1 VKQIV
6 LLFLFFFLPVSEAH
20 ALELTLRQC
29 VDLAVEN
36 NSGLKA
42 FEADVVAS
50 GEDVS
55 ISRTRFLPSLK
66 LKGDYTLLDRSDVI
80 RFQRGALAS
89 SPTIPPEDVSISAQ
103 NGHTYGASLLVEQP
117 LFTGG
122 SLTHSYK
129 KSKIVSEEA
138 RQNFEREKTL
148 LVFEVKRAFYRA
160 LKDQFQR
167 RTMKKVLD
175 SKKESLRTI
184 RERNEE
190 GYVPKEDLL
199 AMETDVARSE
209 LDLYKIV
216 NTGQFDLSRLKRTI
230 NYGGSEEVSL
240 EEQPLNFSLAA
251 TLQEAEQTALSN
263 NEDIKMSL
271 NRIKAAGE
279 DIEIAKG
286 DYYPKAS
293 MRGSYTV
300 QKETNIMRPNVWMF
314 SAEFDWPI
322 FEWNKTRSEVR
333 KAEAKKLRLNY
344 EHDELVKATLL
355 KAEEA
360 WREIKQGERDLEF
373 QKMRIENAKDALTI
387 AMNRYAEKVITFADL
402 LEAETR
408 VVTAYDD
415 YMSKISDLDISRARL
430 EAATFSAPDKWFIE
444 KETYQIDLASLSQ
457 AVNELLLRKPGP
469 PENSGDPGSHKAQE
483 APEQRPGSVDNASAA
498 AVHAEKKVSPAG
510 TLYAIQTGSFKNKK
524 NADKLRQRLMG
535 RTKGKRISIL
545 RQSDFYKVRISGF
558 ESREDAAKSAERL
571 ALKKYLIIKSRNGH

>member
-1 VKQIV
+1 VKKLV

-20 ALELTLRQC
+20 SLELTLRQC
-29 VDLAVEN
+29 IDLAVEN

-50 GEDVS
+50 GEEVS

-80 RFQRGALAS
+80 RFRHDALGTS
-89 SPTIPPEDVSISAQ
+89 IPPEDISISAQ
-103 NGHTYGASLLVEQP
+103 NGNTYGVSLLVEQP

-122 SLTHSYK
+122 NLMHSFK
-129 KSKIVSEEA
+129 KSKILSEEA
-138 RQNFEREKTL
+138 RQSFQREKTL
-148 LVFEVKRAFYRA
+148 LIFEVKQAFYRA

-167 RTMKKVLD
+167 RTMEKVLD
-175 SKKESLRTI
+175 SKKEGLRTI
-184 RERNEE
+184 RERSEE

-209 LDLYKIV
+209 LDLYKIQ
-216 NTGQFDLSRLKRTI
+216 NAEQLDLSRLKSTI
-230 NYGGSEEVSL
+230 NYEGSEEVSL
-240 EEQPLNFSLAA
+240 REEPLNFSLAA
-251 TLQEAEQTALSN
+251 TLQEAEQTALLN

-279 DIEIAKG
+279 DVEVAKA

-293 MRGSYTV
+293 VRGSYTA
-300 QKETNIMRPNVWMF
+300 QKETNITRPEVWMF
-314 SAEFDWPI
+314 SAQFDWPI
-322 FEWNKTRSEVR
+322 FEWNRTRSEV
-333 KAEAKKLRLNY
+333 KKTEAKKLRATY

-360 WREIKQGERDLEF
+360 WREIKEGERDLEF
-373 QKMRIENAKDALTI
+373 QKVRLDNAKDALTI
-387 AMNRYAEKVITFADL
+387 AMNRYNEKVVTFADL

-430 EAATFSAPDKWFIE
+430 EAATFSAPEKWFIE
-444 KETYQIDLASLSQ
+444 KETYRVDLASLSQ
-457 AVNELLLRKPGP
+457 AVNGLLLRKSGP
-469 PENSGDPGSHKAQE
+469 PENGGEPGSHKAQE
-483 APEQRPGSVDNASAA
+483 ASEQRPARADDASPAA
-498 AVHAEKKVSPAG
+498 GHAEKNISPAG
-510 TLYAIQTGSFKNKK
+510 AVYAIQTGSFKNRR
-524 NADKLRQRLMG
+524 NADTLRQRLM
-535 RTKGKRISIL
+535 RKTQGKRVLIV
-545 RQSDFYKVRISGF
+545 RQADFYKVRISGF

-571 ALKKYLIIKSRNGH
+571 ALKKYLIVTSRNGH

>member
-1 VKQIV
+1 VKKLV

-20 ALELTLRQC
+20 SLELTLRQC
-29 VDLAVEN
+29 IDLAVEN

-42 FEADVVAS
+42 FEADVAAS

-66 LKGDYTLLDRSDVI
+66 LKGDYRVLDRSDVI
-80 RFQRGALAS
+80 RFQKDALGPS
-89 SPTIPPEDVSISAQ
+89 IPPEDVSISAQ
-103 NGHTYGASLLVEQP
+103 NGNTYGASLFVEQP

-122 SLTHSYK
+122 NLTHSYR

-138 RQNFEREKTL
+138 HQSFQREKTL
-148 LVFEVKRAFYRA
+148 LVFEVKRAFYKA

-167 RTMKKVLD
+167 RTLEKVLD
-175 SKKESLRTI
+175 SKKEGLRII
-184 RERNEE
+184 RERSEE

-199 AMETDVARSE
+199 AVETDVAKSE
-209 LDLYKIV
+209 LDLYKV
-216 NTGQFDLSRLKRTI
+216 QNAEQLDLSRLKKTI
-230 NYGGSEEVSL
+230 NYEGSEEISL
-240 EEQPLNFSLAA
+240 QDHPLNFSLAA

-293 MRGSYTV
+293 MRGSYTA
-300 QKETNIMRPNVWMF
+300 QKETNITLPHVWMF
-314 SAEFDWPI
+314 SAQLDWPI

-360 WREIKQGERDLEF
+360 WREIKEGERDLEF
-373 QKMRIENAKDALTI
+373 QKVRLDNAKDALTI
-387 AMNRYAEKVITFADL
+387 AMNRYDEKVITFADL
-402 LEAETR
+402 LETETR

-430 EAATFSAPDKWFIE
+430 EAATFSAPAKWFIE
-444 KETYQIDLASLSQ
+444 KETYRVDLASLSQ
-457 AVNELLLRKPGP
+457 AVSELLLRTSRPSDNG
-469 PENSGDPGSHKAQE
+469 GDPGSHKAQE
-483 APEQRPGSVDNASAA
+483 APQQRPARVDDASPAA
-498 AVHAEKKVSPAG
+498 GHAEKKISLAG
-510 TLYAIQTGSFKNKK
+510 ASYAVQTGSFKTKK
-524 NADKLRQRLMG
+524 NADTLRQRLM
-535 RTKGKRISIL
+535 RKTNGKRVRIV
-545 RQSDFYKVRISGF
+545 RQADFYKVRISGF
-558 ESREDAAKSAERL
+558 ETREDAAKSAERL
-571 ALKKYLIIKSRNGH
+571 ALKKYLIVKSRNGH